1 MQTWNR
7 LFWLCL
13 TGTILLTAGVIFLPR
28 YLSRSLDLRELNWV
42 EVSERDDFSFLEPS
56 SGSVLENVQVFR
68 NLTYNGENL
77 TLISSIEE
85 PVRMNNELLE
95 QVYNQV
101 MLASELEML
110 PWVSFRR
117 YEYSDKLEES
127 DPAPYQYWPEYAK
140 FARYYSLTYESEENP
155 HKTEML
161 NFWYLRFSDTK
172 TFDYYFIV
180 SAVSYQI
187 YYAELYN
194 ADTDLY
200 ARLAKGDKV
209 YEIMESNSVKY
220 DSAVTNSMVTSGE
233 DLFAVGCMEYY
244 DAEGYDYIG
253 SQNLY
258 DKLGLVILY
267 YEGRS
272 VYIEQSVAENSLFPA
287 YQGISVGFQELANRV
302 RYLTE

>member
-7 LFWLCL
+7 LFWICL

-42 EVSERDDFSFLEPS
+42 EVGERDDFSFLEPS

-101 MLASELEML
+101 MSASEMGML
-110 PWVSFRR
+110 PWVGFKK
-117 YEYSDKLEES
+117 YEYSDRLEES
-127 DPAPYQYWPEYAK
+127 DLALYQYWPEYAK

-180 SAVSYQI
+180 HAVSYQI

-194 ADTDLY
+194 ADTDIY
-200 ARLAKGDKV
+200 AIQAKEDKV
-209 YEIMESNSVKY
+209 YKMKDLYNMQY
-220 DSAVTNSMVTSGE
+220 DSTITADE
-233 DLFAVGCMEYY
+233 DLFAIGCMQYY

-272 VYIEQSVAENSLFPA
+272 VYIEQSVVENSLFPA
-287 YQGISVGFQELANRV
+287 YQGVSVGFQELANRV
-302 RYLTE
+302 RYLVE

>member
-7 LFWLCL
+7 LFWICL

-42 EVSERDDFSFLEPS
+42 EVGERDDFSFLEPS

-101 MLASELEML
+101 MSASEMGML
-110 PWVSFRR
+110 PWVGFKK
-117 YEYSDKLEES
+117 YEYSDRLEES
-127 DPAPYQYWPEYAK
+127 DLALYQYWPEYAK

-180 SAVSYQI
+180 HAVSYQI

-194 ADTDLY
+194 ADTDIY
-200 ARLAKGDKV
+200 AIQAKEDKV
-209 YEIMESNSVKY
+209 YKMKDLYNMQY
-220 DSAVTNSMVTSGE
+220 DSAITADE
-233 DLFAVGCMEYY
+233 DLFAIGCMQYY

-272 VYIEQSVAENSLFPA
+272 VYIEQSVVENSLFSA
-287 YQGISVGFQELANRV
+287 YQGVSVGFQELANRV
-302 RYLTE
+302 RYLVE